1 MPANLGGVRSDPAD
15 LRARYDQVKLAANS
29 SELSL
34 EAVAGKARGFSFV
47 VDDRLVIGRNSE
59 GPGRLADDPE
69 ISRDHAEIARAP
81 TGEFTITDLSSMN
94 GTYVNGI
101 RLTAPAVLCVGDE
114 IEVGGTKLTVRSAP
128 VATPQADVD
137 VRAPTLTVEPP
148 PSVPR
153 PAGQVSPAP
162 GPSPGAGAQPV
173 QVRLSVDFSQET
185 VALSVHGGVQPIRLD
200 FERGQWRV
208 ADRGS

>member
-1 MPANLGGVRSDPAD
+1 VSSTAPG
-15 LRARYDQVKLAANS
+15 AANS
-29 SELSL
+29 SELRL

-81 TGEFTITDLSSMN
+81 TGEFTITDLSSTN
-94 GTYVNGI
+94 GTHVNGT
-101 RLTAPAVLCVGDE
+101 RLTAAAVLCVGDE

-128 VATPQADVD
+128 VATAQADVD
-137 VRAPTLTVEPP
+137 VRAATVTVDVP
-148 PSVPR
+148 PSMPQ
-153 PAGQVSPAP
+153 PAGEVSPGA
-162 GPSPGAGAQPV
+162 GPPPGAGAQPV
-173 QVRLSVDFSQET
+173 QVQLSIDFSRET
-185 VALSVHGGVQPIRLD
+185 VELSVHGGVQPIRLD